1 MAQKQQNKY
10 ADIVLSCLAEQHL
23 RREIMLNHHSLI
35 RIISGEMGVTQGA
48 NSYTFV
54 AGDTVLLPRN
64 QLATITKKPG
74 AGEHF
79 RSVMMTFTT
88 KRLRAL
94 YAADGF
100 KSLRPHAHTLRS
112 FPKHPLLDSVFA
124 SLVPYFELS
133 SELPETLISLKLG
146 ETLAILRTLDG
157 DIDALLSDFSEP
169 GKIDL
174 IRFMEKHFM
183 VNMTL
188 DKFGQLTG
196 RSLNTFK
203 RDFQKAFNTTPQKWL
218 TQKRLE
224 LAYYHL
230 AQHQRK
236 PAEIY
241 LEVGFENLS
250 HFSFA
255 FKKHY
260 GYPPTA
266 LSRPKVV

>member
-1 MAQKQQNKY
+1 
-10 ADIVLSCLAEQHL
+10 
-23 RREIMLNHHSLI
+23 
-35 RIISGEMGVTQGA
+35 
-48 NSYTFV
+48 
-54 AGDTVLLPRN
+54 
-64 QLATITKKPG
+64 
-74 AGEHF
+74 
-79 RSVMMTFTT
+79 MMTFTT
-88 KRLRAL
+88 KRLKEL
-94 YAADGF
+94 YAADRF
-100 KSLRPHAHTLRS
+100 KSLRPHTHAIRC

-124 SLVPYFELS
+124 SLEPYFALV
-133 SELPETLISLKLG
+133 SELPEPLISLKLG
-146 ETLAILRTLDG
+146 ETLAILRTLDS
-157 DIDALLSDFSEP
+157 DIDALLSDFSDP

-174 IRFMEKHFM
+174 AEFMEKHFM
-183 VNMTL
+183 VNMSM

-203 RDFQKAFNTTPQKWL
+203 RDFQKAFNATPQKWL

-230 AQHQRK
+230 AQNQRK

-260 GYPPTA
+260 GFSPTA
-266 LSRPKVV
+266 VLRQKSLEADRVV